1 MISLVARGIAS
12 LAGRMATR
20 NPQLGKN
27 IFSLLRKKPTGGIT
41 LYRGQPAKPIPRID
55 IEKMYTAKDKV
66 FPWSHPN
73 LRSQAIGRWFTHKP
87 EYATNFAGSSRFMS
101 LFKNPKEVF
110 SWGGGYRKGVVKKVT
125 VSAKEAKLANRVM
138 NKIHNTK
145 DLDYAYVISKK
156 ALKRAETDKLRTFIA
171 NFYRMIGKKKGG
183 LAQVLNV

>member
-27 IFSLLRKKPTGGIT
+27 LLRLFNKSKDRGIT
-41 LYRGQPAKPIPRID
+41 LYRGQPARPMPRLD
-55 IEKMYTAKDKV
+55 VENMYTAKDKV
-66 FPWSHPN
+66 FPWTKPN

-87 EYATNFAGSSRFMS
+87 EMARDFAGSSRFMS
-101 LFKNPKEVF
+101 MFKNPKDVF
-110 SWGGGYRKGVVKKVT
+110 GWGGGYRPGVVKKVT

-156 ALKRAETDKLRTFIA
+156 ALKRAETDKLKTFIA
-171 NFYRMIGKKKGG
+171 NFYRLIGKKKGG
-183 LAQVLNV
+183 LAQILNV

>member
-27 IFSLLRKKPTGGIT
+27 IFSLLRKKPKGIT

-55 IEKMYTAKDKV
+55 VEKMYMAKDKV
-66 FPWSHPN
+66 FPWSNPS
-73 LRSQAIGRWFTHKP
+73 LRKQAIGRWFTSDPKL
-87 EYATNFAGSSRFMS
+87 ATNFAGSSVYS
-101 LFKNPKEVF
+101 LRPHMWKNILD
-110 SWGGGYRKGVVKKVT
+110 WGGGYRKGVVKKVT

-145 DLDYAYVISKK
+145 DLKYAHVVSKE
-156 ALKRAETDKLRTFIA
+156 ALKRAETDHLRTMIA

-183 LAQVLNV
+183 LAQIMNV